1 MKILPLRRIE
11 LIPAGFFGFAVILSA
26 FLVMALPGL
35 GETGEGPGNL
45 GVSLAD
51 GEVILYWDAPAAD
64 AESVMGYELVRSAYG
79 AEQNPPVLPN
89 DVITPS
95 TSRAPSGSLN
105 PMTSYTDFTATAADR
120 TYVYRVRVLYGD
132 RKSNW
137 SDYVAV
143 RQSSAQN
150 ITLTLTPEPPP
161 APKNLQGSVDNG
173 TILLVWEAPDNGSVT
188 GYQILRKSNKTGGS
202 SLEVYVEDT
211 SGTATSYVDSVVEAG
226 VLYTY
231 RVKAMGADGL
241 GNQSNYVNVNLP
253 LPEPEPPPDPV
264 QPEPDPALHVPVK
277 PPVHM
282 ASVDWYYDMTEHS
295 NELIV
300 DFTIHK
306 NLNSSPPGKSGF
318 YMMLGFSKFRGTN
331 FYFGVQTDVLNPN
344 PPRPPSEKG
353 LIFSRWK
360 TRDLSNAKVAD
371 GGWSQSAGYEGDFIG
386 VRFPYEW
393 GEGNYSARIGP
404 EDGADG
410 EDGWYGMWIT
420 DLSTGVTTWAG
431 SLKFPPPDDPPL
443 YSAWVYSTLEIY
455 GGPKIKPADIPE
467 WHVSLKRPLLNGVKA
482 PRAAVRYN
490 AVGKVPNSDASYNK
504 TDDSIH
510 FRAGGFTNRTTPAG
524 RVVFS

>member
-1 MKILPLRRIE
+1 
-11 LIPAGFFGFAVILSA
+11 
-26 FLVMALPGL
+26 MALPGL

-45 GVSLAD
+45 GASLAD
-51 GEVILYWDAPAAD
+51 GEVILYWDDPAAD
-64 AESVMGYELVRSAYG
+64 AGSVTGYEIVRSAYG
-79 AEQNPPVLPN
+79 GAQSLPVHPD

-105 PMTSYTDFTATAADR
+105 PLTSYTDSTATAADR

-143 RQSSAQN
+143 RQSSVQN
-150 ITLTLTPEPPP
+150 TTPTPTPEPPP
-161 APKNLQGSVDNG
+161 APKNLRGSVKNG
-173 TILLVWEAPDNGSVT
+173 TTLLVWEAPDDGSVT
-188 GYQILRKSNKTGGS
+188 GYQILRKSNKTRGS

-211 SGTATSYVDSVVEAG
+211 GGTATSYVDSVVEAG

-231 RVKAMGADGL
+231 RVKAMGAGGL

-253 LPEPEPPPDPV
+253 LPEPEMPLDPVQPEPEPLPDPV
-264 QPEPDPALHVPVK
+264 QPEPDPVLYVPVN
-277 PPVHM
+277 PPIHM

-300 DFTIHK
+300 DFIIHK
-306 NLNSSPPGKSGF
+306 NLNSSPPGESGF
-318 YMMLGFSKFRGTN
+318 YMMLGYSNLREVR
-331 FYFGVQTDVLNPN
+331 FYFGLQTDVYPH
-344 PPRPPSEKG
+344 SEKG
-353 LIFSRWK
+353 LIFSRWD

-371 GGWSQSAGYEGDFIG
+371 GGWSQSSGHEGDFIG

-393 GEGNYSARIGP
+393 GAGNYQARISP
-404 EDGADG
+404 EDGDRG

-420 DLSTGVTTWAG
+420 DLSTGVTTWGG
-431 SLKFPPPDDPPL
+431 SLKFPPPDDPPTRHV
-443 YSAWVYSTLEIY
+443 WVYSTMEIY
-455 GGPKIKPADIPE
+455 SGPSIKPVDIPE
-467 WHVSLKRPLLNGVKA
+467 WYVSLNRPSLNGITA

-490 AVGKVPNSDASYNK
+490 SVGEVPNSDASYNK

-524 RVVFS
+524 RVVFR

>member
-11 LIPAGFFGFAVILSA
+11 IIPAGFFGFAVILSA

-79 AEQNPPVLPN
+79 AEQNPPVHPD

-105 PMTSYTDFTATAADR
+105 PMTSYTDFTATAAYR

-150 ITLTLTPEPPP
+150 ITSTSTPEPPP

-188 GYQILRKSNKTGGS
+188 GYRILRGRNDTGDS
-202 SLEVYVEDT
+202 SLKAYVENT
-211 SGTATSYVDSVVEAG
+211 RNAATVYNDRGVEAG
-226 VLYTY
+226 VRYTY
-231 RVKAMGADGL
+231 RVKAIAAGGL
-241 GNQSNYVNVNLP
+241 GEWSNQVNVSLA
-253 LPEPEPPPDPV
+253 PEHNETEDSFT
-264 QPEPDPALHVPVK
+264 PDPALYVPVTL
-277 PPVHM
+277 PVHM
-282 ASVDWYYDMTEHS
+282 ASVNWYYDLDRHF

-300 DFTIHK
+300 NFTIHK
-306 NLNSSPPGKSGF
+306 NIPSNPSGESGL
-318 YMMLGFSKFRGTN
+318 YLMLGYSNLREIP
-331 FYFGVQTDVLNPN
+331 FYFGLQTDVLNPN
-344 PPRPPSEKG
+344 PPYPPSEKG
-353 LIFSRWK
+353 LIFSRWQ
-360 TRDLSNAKVAD
+360 TRNLSNAKVAD
-371 GGWSQSAGYEGDFIG
+371 GGWSQSSGHEGDFIG
-386 VRFPYEW
+386 IRFPYEW
-393 GEGNYSARIGP
+393 GAGNYSMRISP
-404 EDGADG
+404 DDGGEG

-420 DLSTGVTTWAG
+420 DLSTGITTWAG
-431 SLKFPPPDDPPL
+431 SLKFPPPDDSPPNRVR
-443 YSAWVYSTLEIY
+443 VYSTIEIY
-455 GGPKIKPADIPE
+455 GGPRIKPVDIPE
-467 WHVSLKRPLLNGVKA
+467 WHVSLKRPSINGV
-482 PRAAVRYN
+482 RASSGRILYDGVVRE
-490 AVGKVPNSDASYNK
+490 VLNSDASY
-504 TDDSIH
+504 DRAGDAIH
-510 FRAGGFTNRTTPAG
+510 LRAGGFTNRTTPAG